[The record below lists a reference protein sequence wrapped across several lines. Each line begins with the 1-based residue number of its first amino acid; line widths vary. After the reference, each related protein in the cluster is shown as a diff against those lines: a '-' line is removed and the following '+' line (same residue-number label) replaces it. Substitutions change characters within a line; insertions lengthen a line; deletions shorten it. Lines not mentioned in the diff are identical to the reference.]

1 MPKRIIVLGVMR
13 SGTSLTAELIR
24 RWGAYSGG
32 ESNLWKS
39 DANDPRGYG
48 YMEYMPLQDLND
60 ELLNENDRVP
70 PSNELLAER
79 ASDPVF
85 REKAMELLQEMDR
98 QATQTNFDAWVWK
111 DARLPLTLPFWIK
124 FWDDPIYVIT
134 IRHPAEVALSSA
146 KTEGISENEIPF
158 SAGFAYWQYCMLNI
172 LDSTQ
177 GSRQKIFVAY
187 EQLINNP
194 LQECTRLWYF
204 LNEQCGKPA
213 EDSPQ
218 QIESMVAQIAGS
230 QRHYR
235 YGKALAEM
243 EQATKE
249 QRALYNFLRVKTM
262 YPEEAFQ
269 QEDFALYPGW
279 REYLAAMDMLLVLS
293 QSSGTDHPEMT

>member
-98 QATQTNFDAWVWK
+98 QATQNNFDAWVWK

-124 FWDDPIYVIT
+124 FWDNPIYVID
-134 IRHPAEVALSSA
+134 RKSV
-146 KTEGISENEIPF
+146 
-158 SAGFAYWQYCMLNI
+158 
-172 LDSTQ
+172 
-177 GSRQKIFVAY
+177 V
-187 EQLINNP
+187 
-194 LQECTRLWYF
+194 
-204 LNEQCGKPA
+204 
-213 EDSPQ
+213 
-218 QIESMVAQIAGS
+218 
-230 QRHYR
+230 
-235 YGKALAEM
+235 
-243 EQATKE
+243 
-249 QRALYNFLRVKTM
+249 
-262 YPEEAFQ
+262 
-269 QEDFALYPGW
+269 
-279 REYLAAMDMLLVLS
+279 
-293 QSSGTDHPEMT
+293 